1 LSQNAHMLSWHRV
14 SANAVDLP
22 YALAKTYV
30 RLSLIAAC
38 QQLGKSGANRL
49 HSRMFIMPQD
59 IWRA

>member
-1 LSQNAHMLSWHRV
+1 MTSLVNR
-14 SANAVDLP
+14 LP
-22 YALAKTYV
+22 FTFIQSYD
-30 RLSLIAAC
+30 RFSLIAAC